1 MSSSLIV
8 VIKLRNCIA
17 WVFSLDSLH
26 LRCNGEVMFFETIVS
41 CRLRTS
47 LLSHQTYLILLW
59 QIYKYFYTQIGF
71 VTKFQC
77 NCLTIL
83 LMETNTLEPGYFVYR
98 TTTVNSWSQCVK
110 ILLPLSVN
118 LWLFFLVTLFRSIVC
133 CLTLSLKIRSKKNK
147 H

>member
-8 VIKLRNCIA
+8 VIKQRNCIA
-17 WVFSLDSLH
+17 RVFSLDSLH

-83 LMETNTLEPGYFVYR
+83 LTETNTLEPGYLL
-98 TTTVNSWSQCVK
+98 VNTDNYCVNGK
-110 ILLPLSVN
+110 WPTFTGQLLSIAGASV
-118 LWLFFLVTLFRSIVC
+118 LKYSFL
-133 CLTLSLKIRSKKNK
+133 
-147 H
+147 